1 MPTILQAADEEPPR
15 VIERQSSRVQLM
27 ADSRHVRRT
36 HSSKT
41 SGLPA
46 SDRRRGP
53 ERSATMNVSYHGVRK
68 ERSSSRKAVSRQK
81 SNDET
86 SHPHEPVQRQDSDD
100 LGAATLHGK
109 STVSRIRGARD
120 GKPSSKG
127 GRRSDK
133 RSAMKRAMSSENVKP
148 PEEYGDQPEVRRGR
162 RRPSKQLEDTGS
174 DDDDDSF
181 AGGDD
186 ELGDMAQL
194 KSSSVGKKVRPKEQR
209 RDLLLLLREKKAV
222 QLSDF
227 VNCKDNRRVLH
238 FLLYQHKLGVDLEE
252 LQLKVDQDTANNEGG
267 LVPRPIPPL
276 YVEAE

>member
-1 MPTILQAADEEPPR
+1 MPTVLRAAEEEAPR

-27 ADSRHVRRT
+27 ADSHHVRRSN
-36 HSSKT
+36 SSRAM
-41 SGLPA
+41 GVPA
-46 SDRRRGP
+46 PGERRRAP

-86 SHPHEPVQRQDSDD
+86 SNPHEPVKRQDSDD

-109 STVSRIRGARD
+109 STISRIRGTRD
-120 GKPSSKG
+120 GKPASKG

-148 PEEYGDQPEVRRGR
+148 PEEYGEQPEVRRGR
-162 RRPSKQLEDTGS
+162 RRPSKDSEDTGS
-174 DDDDDSF
+174 DDDDSF
-181 AGGDD
+181 AGEDD
-186 ELGDMAQL
+186 DLSDIAPL
-194 KSSSVGKKVRPKEQR
+194 KPSSIGKQIQSKEQR

-227 VNCKDNRRVLH
+227 VDCKDNRRVLH
-238 FLLYQHKLGVDLEE
+238 FLLYQHKLGVDLEG
-252 LQLKVDQDTANNEGG
+252 LQLKVDKDIAMNEGG
-267 LVPRPIPPL
+267 RVPRPIPPL